1 MKINNLRLTNF
12 RNYENLNIEFDN
24 FLNCLYGFNGC
35 GKTNLIEAI
44 YMLSLTKSF
53 RINNDKC
60 VIKKGKIKAKV
71 EGEIE
76 SNKELTN
83 YKLEVKDEG
92 KLVYVNDQRC
102 EKISDYISRVN
113 VILFNPSDT
122 RIIDEAPVERRK
134 LLNIEISQLHKEY
147 LLILTNYNKLLKQRN
162 FYLRSLYINGN
173 NTTDYLDI
181 LTMKLIEY
189 GLLIYKYRSRFIEEI
204 NECIDDIY
212 QKIFGSG
219 VLKIRYV
226 SSFKNKD
233 KESLLKKYQNNYQK
247 ELSIGKTIDGI
258 HHDDMLFI
266 LDNNNLKEWGSEGQ
280 RKNAVIS
287 FKLAEINVIKRIKQE
302 YPILILDD
310 LFSELDSEKVNNLL
324 KVLNQEVQTFITCT
338 NVTQYD
344 ETLAKAKKIKVNDG
358 VVEEDNI

>member
-12 RNYENLNIEFDN
+12 RNYENLNIYFDN
-24 FLNCLYGFNGC
+24 FLNCLYGFNGS

-60 VIKKGKIKAKV
+60 MIKKGKIKAKV

-83 YKLEVKDEG
+83 YKLEIKDEG
-92 KLVYVNDQRC
+92 KLVYINDQKC

-113 VILFNPSDT
+113 VVLFNPSDT
-122 RIIDEAPVERRK
+122 RIIDDAPVERRK
-134 LLNIEISQLHKEY
+134 LLNVEISQLYKEY
-147 LLILTNYNKLLKQRN
+147 LIILTNYNKILKQRN

-204 NECIDDIY
+204 NEFIADIY

-233 KESLLKKYQNNYQK
+233 KETLLKKYQTNYSK
-247 ELSIGKTIDGI
+247 ELSVGKTIDGI
-258 HHDDMLFI
+258 HHDDMWFI

-310 LFSELDSEKVNNLL
+310 LFSELDPEKVNNLL

-338 NVTQYD
+338 SVTQY
-344 ETLAKAKKIKVNDG
+344 EEALTKAKKIKVNDG